1 MNSKIFVWN
10 CRGAASQAFFRN
22 CKQYVD
28 KHKPVIMVIME
39 TRTSPTKLKRSFQL
53 LGFDGYQFADTNG
66 YAGGIIVAWK
76 EGTISVDVL
85 YTHFQFLHSKVTL
98 QGGKSFYFT
107 ATYASP
113 QEEGRND
120 LWRELTKLS
129 DSMIGEWLLAR
140 DFNDLANPSEKK
152 GGVPANQRRCD
163 NFLTRMNQCRLM
175 DCGAI
180 GPKYTWRGP
189 TFHDGE
195 RIFERLDRALSNDEW
210 RLGFPNAVVK
220 VLPRVNFSDHH
231 LSYPIF

>member
-1 MNSKIFVWN
+1 
-10 CRGAASQAFFRN
+10 
-22 CKQYVD
+22 
-28 KHKPVIMVIME
+28 MVIME